1 MLAATQRE
9 HINRVLSA
17 ADGIQ
22 NERDPILRS
31 WSRCMKDYGL
41 DPARSAPAQ
50 VIEQARLREHQSQ
63 IDEFM
68 KIARTGMERLYA
80 RVVDDGYVVL
90 FTNAQGITVDFVGD
104 LKNADLKRAGLY
116 LAADW
121 GEERA
126 GTCGVGT
133 CIVEKAPISCH
144 QTDHFNSTH
153 LSLTCNSAPLFDPS
167 GDLLGVLDI
176 SALTSPAPRES
187 QHLALQMTTLYA
199 GLIEDA
205 NFLHVFRDR
214 WILRLSSAWSMV
226 EVATEIMF
234 AFDADGVIFG
244 MNTGARRAFRLR
256 RLSFA
261 GDRLADPVGQDIGG
275 LFHEGMNGVWRLANP
290 RTSADRGALRTRS
303 GEILFGSVS
312 TPHAASRPAHRAS
325 PQLPDVA
332 ALAALAG
339 DDPTMSRLID
349 QAKRI
354 VDKHVN
360 VLILGETGTG
370 KEVLTRAMHAS
381 GARSKQPFVAVNCAA
396 IPEAL
401 IESELF
407 GYAPGS
413 FTGGRHKGKS
423 GLILEAN
430 GGTLFLDEI
439 GDMPLHLQTRL
450 LRVLSANEVLIL
462 GETKP
467 TSIDIRLIAASNQD
481 LQELISKGRFR
492 QDLYYRLCGA
502 TLRLPSLRERKDW
515 SFLLD
520 KIFREEAAQ
529 ANSTA
534 RLGPAAADLLQRY
547 TWPGNIRQL
556 RNVLRLSLAMN
567 SGRSIE
573 PSDLPD
579 EITGGKDDAVPGTV
593 RGASPGKPARL
604 SSPESQARGAKS
616 ARLRDALERANWNI
630 PNAASH
636 LGVCRATVYRRMK
649 QNAIVPPNKTS

>member
-1 MLAATQRE
+1 
-9 HINRVLSA
+9 
-17 ADGIQ
+17 
-22 NERDPILRS
+22 
-31 WSRCMKDYGL
+31 MKDYGL
-41 DPARSAPAQ
+41 DPARSVPAQ

-244 MNTGARRAFRLR
+244 MNTGARRAFRMR

-261 GDRLADPVGQDIGG
+261 GDRLADPVGRGHKPRRTYKFDGHRSSDIIPATFK
-275 LFHEGMNGVWRLANP
+275 LKTAP
-290 RTSADRGALRTRS
+290 ARTALRPLVS
-303 GEILFGSVS
+303 GPPTGGD
-312 TPHAASRPAHRAS
+312 PGRGRP
-325 PQLPDVA
+325 
-332 ALAALAG
+332 
-339 DDPTMSRLID
+339 I
-349 QAKRI
+349 
-354 VDKHVN
+354 
-360 VLILGETGTG
+360 
-370 KEVLTRAMHAS
+370 EVLALGVRE
-381 GARSKQPFVAVNCAA
+381 SKL
-396 IPEAL
+396 L
-401 IESELF
+401 IHELF
-407 GYAPGS
+407 P
-413 FTGGRHKGKS
+413 
-423 GLILEAN
+423 
-430 GGTLFLDEI
+430 
-439 GDMPLHLQTRL
+439 
-450 LRVLSANEVLIL
+450 
-462 GETKP
+462 
-467 TSIDIRLIAASNQD
+467 
-481 LQELISKGRFR
+481 
-492 QDLYYRLCGA
+492 
-502 TLRLPSLRERKDW
+502 
-515 SFLLD
+515 
-520 KIFREEAAQ
+520 
-529 ANSTA
+529 
-534 RLGPAAADLLQRY
+534 
-547 TWPGNIRQL
+547 
-556 RNVLRLSLAMN
+556 
-567 SGRSIE
+567 
-573 PSDLPD
+573 
-579 EITGGKDDAVPGTV
+579 
-593 RGASPGKPARL
+593 
-604 SSPESQARGAKS
+604 
-616 ARLRDALERANWNI
+616 
-630 PNAASH
+630 
-636 LGVCRATVYRRMK
+636 
-649 QNAIVPPNKTS
+649 